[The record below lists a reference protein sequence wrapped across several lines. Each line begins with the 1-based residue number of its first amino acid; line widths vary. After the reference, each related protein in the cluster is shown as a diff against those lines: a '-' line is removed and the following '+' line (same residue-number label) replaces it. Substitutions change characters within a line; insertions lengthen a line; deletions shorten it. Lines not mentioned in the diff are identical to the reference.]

1 MVTYSGELPPPSGS
15 RVRPWRKSGWAS
27 ASGEIIGVC
36 GVYSRIDEY
45 GQFPSLAHSDTHLSS
60 DLKSVELG
68 LGYSHDPGH
77 WGTGYA
83 VEACRALTGHI
94 FRVIQPHRIVALA
107 MADNHPSRRV
117 MEKLGMHIERNAT
130 GADWPGY
137 AGILYYDDPVFSDEA
152 GGRERA

>member
-1 MVTYSGELPPPSGS
+1 M
-15 RVRPWRKSGWAS
+15 
-27 ASGEIIGVC
+27 C

-68 LGYSHDPGH
+68 LGYSLDPDH
-77 WGTGYA
+77 WGTSYA
-83 VEACRALTGHI
+83 VEASRALTGHI

-137 AGILYYDDPVFSDEA
+137 AGILYYDDPVSSDEA